1 MNRPSLLPLF
11 ILAAV
16 ALLLLG
22 DRLGG
27 LVPGIGSPP
36 PFKAD
41 KLSVLLVEESSHRGQ
56 YTATQLDALQS
67 TDARSLKATVE
78 ARGGRFHVLD
88 MDSGSA
94 LVNAAPWVVEAFAVP
109 RHGTP
114 WIVAATPSSGFSA
127 PLTTEAD
134 ALAKVGGL
142 K

>member
-1 MNRPSLLPLF
+1 MNRWLQFVLA
-11 ILAAV
+11 LAAIWLIAGGKV
-16 ALLLLG
+16 PAL
-22 DRLGG
+22 
-27 LVPGIGSPP
+27 PGVGEPP
-36 PFKAD
+36 PFKTD

-78 ARGGRFHVLD
+78 ARGGAFKVLD

-109 RHGTP
+109 RQSTP

-134 ALAKVGGL
+134 ALSRVGGI